1 MQTEELSFD
10 KLPQAVSLLM
20 AEVLELKAL
29 VIEANNNRK
38 IPSKSR
44 TPIGIE
50 EACQITGKAKPTIY
64 ALVRTRVLPSY
75 KAGKKLY
82 FYEDELL
89 KWIES
94 GKRKTNTE
102 MREEVLDYSQNNQ
115 SKRRSIR

>member
-1 MQTEELSFD
+1 MQIEELSFD
-10 KLPQAVSLLM
+10 KLPKAVSLLM

-29 VIEANNNRK
+29 VIEANNSRK
-38 IPSKSR
+38 ITSKSR
-44 TPIGIE
+44 TPIGID

-94 GKRKTNTE
+94 GKRKTSSE
-102 MREEVLDYSQNNQ
+102 MREEVLEYSQNNQ
-115 SKRRSIR
+115 SSRRTRK

>member
-1 MQTEELSFD
+1 MQIEELSFD

-29 VIEANNNRK
+29 VIDANNNRK
-38 IPSKSR
+38 VPTKSR
-44 TPIGIE
+44 TPIGID

-94 GKRKTNTE
+94 GKRKTSTE
-102 MREEVLDYSQNNQ
+102 MREEVLEYSQNNQ
-115 SKRRSIR
+115 STRRVRK

>member
-1 MQTEELSFD
+1 MITDDLSFE

-29 VIEANNNRK
+29 VIEANNSRK

-102 MREEVLDYSQNNQ
+102 MRDEVFEYSQK
-115 SKRRSIR
+115 SGRRK